1 MEPLTTEELAEIVA
15 RDLPGHEL
23 VSHAAVEPG
32 VDAAPADT
40 TGMAD
45 EPGVDIEALRA
56 RFLGGDAPVYDGVD
70 SAPRAPLNEHDRIVA
85 VRPDDVTDP
94 FDQRARPRTVIIS
107 GRERRVIGE
116 QG

>member
-32 VDAAPADT
+32 VDTAPADT
-40 TGMAD
+40 AD
-45 EPGVDIEALRA
+45 EPGGDIEALRA
-56 RFLGGDAPVYDGVD
+56 RFLGPDAPVRDGVD
-70 SAPRAPLNEHDRIVA
+70 STPRTPLNEHDRIVA

-94 FDQRARPRTVIIS
+94 FDQRARPRTVLIS